1 MDVLLM
7 VSVIAI
13 YMVVTIY
20 LGYFGFR
27 LTKNSEDYLVAGRKM
42 NSAIMALSYGAAFI
56 STSAII
62 GFGGVAG
69 LFGFSL
75 LWLSFL
81 NIFIG
86 IFIAYAII
94 GKRVRR
100 IGSALGALT
109 FPELLGKLYDSRFL
123 QVFSGMIIFLFMPLY
138 AGVVLIGAARF
149 VEVSLSIDY
158 KIALLFLST
167 IIALYVVYGG
177 LIAVIY
183 TDAFQG
189 AIMLLSMI
197 FLLISTYALFGGI
210 IQAHEALTSYN
221 SLAIEMFESKIPGHL
236 GWTVFPALGSPA
248 WWVLV
253 STIILGV
260 GIGVLAQP
268 QLVVRLMT
276 VKSDR
281 DLDKAV
287 PVGAFFIFIMVGTSF
302 IVGSLSNAYFIET
315 TGEPSVS
322 IAEGNVDRIIPSF
335 INAVMPKWFTA
346 IFMVT
351 LLAAAMSTLSSQFHT
366 IGSALGRD
374 VFQTI
379 LRDSERTIKITR
391 IAISIGILFSIVLAY
406 ILPPGVIARGTAIFF
421 ALCASSFLPAYLGGL
436 YWRRATRQGAILSVI
451 FGFAASLIY
460 LAFIHAKEAKELGI
474 SKLIFGKEVL
484 ASFPWTVIDPLV
496 IVLPAST
503 VIFVLVSLFT
513 CRKVKEAKAYTEA
526 QIKVRKSKEGSKC
539 KQE

>member
-7 VSVIAI
+7 VSVVAI

-27 LTKNSEDYLVAGRKM
+27 STRNSEDYLVAGRKV
-42 NSAIMALSYGAAFI
+42 NPAIMALSYGAAFI

-75 LWLSFL
+75 LWLTFL
-81 NIFIG
+81 NILVG

-109 FPELLGKLYDSRFL
+109 FPELLGKMYGSRFL
-123 QVFSGMIIFLFMPLY
+123 QAFSGIVIFLFMPLY
-138 AGVVLIGAARF
+138 AGVILIGGARF
-149 VEVSLSIDY
+149 IEVSFSIDY
-158 KIALLFLST
+158 KIALLILSA

-177 LIAVIY
+177 IIAVIY

-189 AIMLLSMI
+189 VIMLVSMI

-210 IQAHEALTSYN
+210 IPAHEALTSYN
-221 SLAIEMFESKIPGHL
+221 SLAVEMFSGKIPGHL
-236 GWTVFPALGSPA
+236 GWTAFPALGSPA

-268 QLVVRLMT
+268 QLAVRLMT

-315 TGEPSVS
+315 TGKPS
-322 IAEGNVDRIIPSF
+322 IAIAGGNIDKIIPKF
-335 INAVMPKWFTA
+335 INAVMPDWFIA
-346 IFMVT
+346 VFMVT

-374 VFQTI
+374 VFQVIFREDEGRTI
-379 LRDSERTIKITR
+379 RTIKITR
-391 IAISIGILFSIVLAY
+391 IAISIGILFSIALAY

-436 YWRRATRQGAILSVI
+436 YWRGATRQGAVSSVV
-451 FGFAASLIY
+451 FGFAASLVY

-513 CRKVKEAKAYTEA
+513 RERAKGTEVA
-526 QIKVRKSKEGSKC
+526 EVRAEVRAKS
-539 KQE
+539 

>member
-1 MDVLLM
+1 MDLLLM
-7 VSVIAI
+7 VFVVAI
-13 YMVVTIY
+13 YMAVTIY

-27 LTKNSEDYLVAGRKM
+27 STRNSEDYLVAGRKV
-42 NSAIMALSYGAAFI
+42 NPAVMALSYGAAFI

-69 LFGFSL
+69 LFGFPL
-75 LWLSFL
+75 LWLTFL
-81 NIFIG
+81 NIFVG

-100 IGSALGALT
+100 VGSALGALT
-109 FPELLGKLYDSRFL
+109 FPELLGKMYGSRFL
-123 QVFSGMIIFLFMPLY
+123 QVFSGIVIFLFMPLY
-138 AGVVLIGAARF
+138 AGVILIGGARF
-149 VEVSLSIDY
+149 IEVSFSIDY
-158 KIALLFLST
+158 KIALLILSA

-189 AIMLLSMI
+189 VIMLVSMV
-197 FLLISTYALFGGI
+197 FLLISTYALFGGV

-221 SLAIEMFESKIPGHL
+221 SIAVEMFAAKIPGHL
-236 GWTVFPALGSPA
+236 GWMAFPSLGSVA

-268 QLVVRLMT
+268 QLAVRLMT

-315 TGEPSVS
+315 TGKPSIV
-322 IAEGNVDRIIPSF
+322 IAGGNIDKIIPEF
-335 INAVMPKWFTA
+335 INAVMPEWFIA
-346 IFMVT
+346 VFMVT

-379 LRDSERTIKITR
+379 FGNGKKTIKITR
-391 IAISIGILFSIVLAY
+391 IAISIGILFSIALAY
-406 ILPPGVIARGTAIFF
+406 VLPPGVIARGTAIFF

-436 YWRRATRQGAILSVI
+436 YWKRASREGAISSVV
-451 FGFAASLIY
+451 FGFAASLVY
-460 LAFIHAKEAKELGI
+460 LAFIHAKEAKKLGI

-503 VIFVLVSLFT
+503 VIFVVVSLLT
-513 CRKVKEAKAYTEA
+513 QKKAKVIEVYAEA
-526 QIKVRKSKEGSKC
+526 IKHRSGFKSR
-539 KQE
+539 

>member
-13 YMVVTIY
+13 YMAVTIY

-27 LTKNSEDYLVAGRKM
+27 STRNSEDYLVAGRKV
-42 NSAIMALSYGAAFI
+42 NPAVMALSYGAAFI

-69 LFGFSL
+69 LFGFPL
-75 LWLSFL
+75 LWLTFL
-81 NIFIG
+81 NIFVG

-100 IGSALGALT
+100 IGSALEALT
-109 FPELLGKLYDSRFL
+109 FPELLGKMYDSRFL

-149 VEVSLSIDY
+149 VEVSLSVDY
-158 KIALLFLST
+158 KIALLFLSA

-189 AIMLLSMI
+189 VIMLLSMI
-197 FLLISTYALFGGI
+197 FLLVSTYALFGGV

-221 SLAIEMFESKIPGHL
+221 KLAVEMFRDKIPGHM
-236 GWTVFPALGSPA
+236 GWTAFPALGSPA

-268 QLVVRLMT
+268 QLAVRLMT

-281 DLDKAV
+281 DLDRAV

-315 TGEPSVS
+315 TGKPS
-322 IAEGNVDRIIPSF
+322 IAIAGGNVDKIIPEF
-335 INAVMPKWFTA
+335 INAVMPDWFIA
-346 IFMVT
+346 VFMVT

-379 LRDSERTIKITR
+379 LKDGERTIKITR
-391 IAISIGILFSIVLAY
+391 IAISIGILFSIFLAY
-406 ILPPGVIARGTAIFF
+406 TLPPGIIARGTAIFF
-421 ALCASSFLPAYLGGL
+421 ALCASSFLPAYIGGL
-436 YWRRATRQGAILSVI
+436 YWRSATREGAISSVI
-451 FGFAASLIY
+451 FGFTTSLLY

-474 SKLIFGKEVL
+474 SKIIFGKDVL
-484 ASFPWTVIDPLV
+484 ASFPWTVIDPIV

-503 VIFVLVSLFT
+503 IIFVVVSLFT
-513 CRKVKEAKAYTEA
+513 RKRAKVVEVAE
-526 QIKVRKSKEGSKC
+526 VRAKS
-539 KQE
+539 